1 MKPPTLKSRQV
12 RQLKFFTRCFKAQYR
27 NGATKLIAV
36 IKERGL
42 LRVVM
47 QDTGKIARTEQA
59 HHLIPIEALKQCP
72 LAQKAVL
79 GGFQINGKI
88 NGLAL
93 SIRRHKKVHDSFDSY
108 NRFVIGEL
116 LSLESRLG
124 SAVSQ
129 ATAKKEV
136 EKLARLM
143 RRHFE

>member
-1 MKPPTLKSRQV
+1 MKPPVLKSRQV
-12 RQLKFFTRCFKAQYR
+12 RQLKFFTRCFKAQYK
-27 NGATKLIAV
+27 NGATKLIV
-36 IKERGL
+36 SIKERGV
-42 LRVVM
+42 LRIVM
-47 QDTGKIARTEQA
+47 ADSGTIARAQQA

-79 GGFQINGKI
+79 GGFPINGKI

-93 SIRRHKKVHDSFDSY
+93 SIRRHKKVHDAFDSY

-116 LSLESRLG
+116 LSLEARLG
-124 SAVSQ
+124 SGVSQ
-129 ATAKKEV
+129 ATARKEV